1 MNEIEELLN
10 SGADINISDKNN
22 FTLLMT
28 FVQKGDLE
36 IVKTL
41 LKNGANVNT
50 QDLSSMTALDYAIK
64 SKQLEIAKLLVKNGA
79 NISSDNYMLAIE
91 SNFKELVSFFD
102 TLDPDKHIFLK
113 DKLKYP
119 YIVKNH

>member
-1 MNEIEELLN
+1 MNQIEELLN
-10 SGADINISDKNN
+10 SGADINTSDNNN

-41 LKNGANVNT
+41 LSNGANVNI
-50 QDLSSMTALDYAIK
+50 QDLASMSALDYAIK
-64 SKQLEIAKLLVKNGA
+64 FKQLEIAKLLVKNGA
-79 NISSDNYMLAIE
+79 DITSDNYMLAIE

-113 DKLKYP
+113 NKLK
-119 YIVKNH
+119 